1 MLTKDCFRRN
11 FIGACVAK
19 GFSPT
24 DKECLAFLYDVVKD
38 EFTDEEFTA
47 ITKDVVLNENFYGK
61 MPDISLWT
69 ARKKKSEKKSGDS
82 AFLIARQAFQDKVM
96 ELVNNDYNT
105 KQAVQ
110 DFNDSLTASEVAALS
125 ALGGLTALWASCR
138 KDGVFIDEKADW
150 TIRRIQDKFKEHYNA
165 PADDRLRIAEEKD
178 AEMLLKIENLTASA
192 IKRIN

>member
-1 MLTKDCFRRN
+1 MLSENVFKNCLVGLCKMN
-11 FIGACVAK
+11 GVAIESDTLRMYYAK
-19 GFSPT
+19 
-24 DKECLAFLYDVVKD
+24 VKND
-38 EFTDEEFTA
+38 FTDAEFRA
-47 ITKDVVLNENFYGK
+47 IANDILETENLYGK
-61 MPDISLWT
+61 FPAPVLFYS
-69 ARKKKSEKKSGDS
+69 RKKQAEKKSGDS

-96 ELVNNDYNT
+96 ELVNSDYNT
-105 KQAVQ
+105 KQAIK

-125 ALGGLTALWASCR
+125 ALGGLTALWGACR

>member
-1 MLTKDCFRRN
+1 MLSENVFKNCLVGLCKMN
-11 FIGACVAK
+11 GVAIESDTLRMYYAK
-19 GFSPT
+19 
-24 DKECLAFLYDVVKD
+24 VKND
-38 EFTDEEFTA
+38 FTDNEFRA
-47 ITKDVVLNENFYGK
+47 IANDILETENLYGK
-61 MPDISLWT
+61 FPAPVLFYS
-69 ARKKKSEKKSGDS
+69 RKKQAEKKSGDS

-105 KQAVQ
+105 KQAIQ

-125 ALGGLTALWASCR
+125 ARGGLTALWGACR

>member
-1 MLTKDCFRRN
+1 MLSENVFKNCLVGLCKMN
-11 FIGACVAK
+11 GVAIESDTLRMYYAK
-19 GFSPT
+19 
-24 DKECLAFLYDVVKD
+24 VKND
-38 EFTDEEFTA
+38 FTDNEFRA
-47 ITKDVVLNENFYGK
+47 IANDILETENLYGK
-61 MPDISLWT
+61 FPAPVLFYS
-69 ARKKKSEKKSGDS
+69 RKKQAEKKSGES
-82 AFLIARQAFQDKVM
+82 SFLIARQAFQDKVM

-105 KQAVQ
+105 KQAIQ

-125 ALGGLTALWASCR
+125 ALGGLTALWGACR

-178 AEMLLKIENLTASA
+178 AEMLLKIENLTAAA

>member
-1 MLTKDCFRRN
+1 MLSENVFKNCLVGLCKMN
-11 FIGACVAK
+11 GVAIESDTLRMYYAK
-19 GFSPT
+19 
-24 DKECLAFLYDVVKD
+24 VKND
-38 EFTDEEFTA
+38 FTDNEFRA
-47 ITKDVVLNENFYGK
+47 IANDILETENLYGK
-61 MPDISLWT
+61 FPAPVLFYS
-69 ARKKKSEKKSGDS
+69 RKKQAEKKSGDS

-105 KQAVQ
+105 KQAIQ

-125 ALGGLTALWASCR
+125 ALGGLTALWGACR

>member
-1 MLTKDCFRRN
+1 MLSENVFKNCLVGLCKMN
-11 FIGACVAK
+11 GVAIESDTLRMYYAK
-19 GFSPT
+19 
-24 DKECLAFLYDVVKD
+24 VKND
-38 EFTDEEFTA
+38 FTDNEFRA
-47 ITKDVVLNENFYGK
+47 IANDILETENLYGK
-61 MPDISLWT
+61 FPAPVLFYS
-69 ARKKKSEKKSGDS
+69 RKKQAEKKSGDS

-105 KQAVQ
+105 KQAIKE
-110 DFNDSLTASEVAALS
+110 FNDSLTASEVAALS
-125 ALGGLTALWASCR
+125 ALGGLTALWGACR

-178 AEMLLKIENLTASA
+178 AEMLLKIENLTAAA

>member
-1 MLTKDCFRRN
+1 MLNQEVFKRCLLGLCKMNGVEAEDETLRMYY
-11 FIGACVAK
+11 AK
-19 GFSPT
+19 VKNDFT
-24 DKECLAFLYDVVKD
+24 DD
-38 EFTDEEFTA
+38 EFRA
-47 ITKDVVLNENFYGK
+47 ISNDILETENLYGK
-61 MPDISLWT
+61 FPAPVLFYS
-69 ARKKKSEKKSGDS
+69 RKKQAEKKSGDS

-105 KQAVQ
+105 KQVIK

-125 ALGGLTALWASCR
+125 ALGGLTALWGACR

>member
-1 MLTKDCFRRN
+1 MLSENVFKNCLVGLCKMN
-11 FIGACVAK
+11 GVAIESDTLRMYYAK
-19 GFSPT
+19 
-24 DKECLAFLYDVVKD
+24 VKND
-38 EFTDEEFTA
+38 FTDNEFRA
-47 ITKDVVLNENFYGK
+47 IANDILETENLYGK
-61 MPDISLWT
+61 FPAPVLFYS
-69 ARKKKSEKKSGDS
+69 RKKQAEKKSGES
-82 AFLIARQAFQDKVM
+82 AFLTARQAFQDKVM

-105 KQAVQ
+105 KQAIQ

-125 ALGGLTALWASCR
+125 ALGGLTALWGACR

>member
-1 MLTKDCFRRN
+1 MLSENVFKNCLVGLCKMNGVSIEQDTLRMYY
-11 FIGACVAK
+11 AK
-19 GFSPT
+19 VKNDFT
-24 DKECLAFLYDVVKD
+24 DD
-38 EFTDEEFTA
+38 EFRA
-47 ITKDVVLNENFYGK
+47 IANDILETENLYGK
-61 MPDISLWT
+61 FPAPVLFYS
-69 ARKKKSEKKSGDS
+69 RKKQAEKKSGDS

-96 ELVNNDYNT
+96 ELVNNNYNT
-105 KQAVQ
+105 KQAIK

-125 ALGGLTALWASCR
+125 ALGGLTALWGACR

-178 AEMLLKIENLTASA
+178 AEMLLKIENLTAAA

>member
-1 MLTKDCFRRN
+1 MLSENVFKNCLVGLCKMN
-11 FIGACVAK
+11 GVAIESDTLRMYYAK
-19 GFSPT
+19 
-24 DKECLAFLYDVVKD
+24 VKND
-38 EFTDEEFTA
+38 FTDNEFRA
-47 ITKDVVLNENFYGK
+47 IANDILETENLYGK
-61 MPDISLWT
+61 FPAPVLFYS
-69 ARKKKSEKKSGDS
+69 RKKQAEKKSGDS

-105 KQAVQ
+105 KQAIQ

-125 ALGGLTALWASCR
+125 ALGGLTALWGACR

-178 AEMLLKIENLTASA
+178 AEMLLKIENLTTAA

>member
-1 MLTKDCFRRN
+1 MLSENVFKNCLVGLCKMN
-11 FIGACVAK
+11 GVAIESDTLRMYYAK
-19 GFSPT
+19 
-24 DKECLAFLYDVVKD
+24 VKND
-38 EFTDEEFTA
+38 FTDNEFRA
-47 ITKDVVLNENFYGK
+47 IANDILETENLYGK
-61 MPDISLWT
+61 FPAPVLFYS
-69 ARKKKSEKKSGDS
+69 RKKQAEKKSGDS
-82 AFLIARQAFQDKVM
+82 AFLIARQVFQDKVM

-105 KQAVQ
+105 KQAIK

-125 ALGGLTALWASCR
+125 ALGGLTALWGACR

-178 AEMLLKIENLTASA
+178 AEMLLKIENLTAAA